1 MPVPGGMLF
10 LPLQVNAETGVCLP
24 ALSDKHCTI
33 GIHTSELAVFNRFQ
47 EWSGL
52 LGWFE
57 TWFGEIQEDKL
68 RA

>member
-47 EWSGL
+47 E
-52 LGWFE
+52 
-57 TWFGEIQEDKL
+57 
-68 RA
+68 